1 MIYMITDG
9 DDEAPNKLVVATC
22 TLGMMRVEPMVY
34 LSRCG
39 TPLGQKRMQMWVIGH
54 TTQDARNIAA
64 TYAQGKGYEYL
75 MFWDDDVIPLPSAVM
90 PKGFGAAEVLL
101 ATMDQN
107 PSIDILGGVYPA
119 RQVNP
124 APIVTVKAL
133 GEPWW
138 GWEDG
143 GIHKVWMT
151 GTGFTIY
158 RMSSLQKLTP
168 EMVTVIV
175 PETGAESHVLEYFVL
190 DPMGPTDDYHLAK
203 RAEAAGLT
211 WYVHG
216 GVTACQV
223 NPDGQIFHF
232 KDARQRIAEEVS
244 A

>member
-9 DDEAPNKLVVATC
+9 DEEAPNKLVVATC
-22 TLGMMRVEPMVY
+22 TLGMMRAETMVY

-64 TYAQGKGYEYL
+64 TTTQGKGYEYL
-75 MFWDDDVIPLPSAVM
+75 MFWDDDIVPHAFGSA
-90 PKGFGAAEVLL
+90 ETLL

-107 PSIDILGGVYPA
+107 PEIDILGGVYPA

-124 APIVTVKAL
+124 APIVTQKPL

-158 RMSSLQKLTP
+158 RMSSMRKLMP
-168 EMVTVIV
+168 EMVEVEV
-175 PETGAESHVLEYFVL
+175 PETGQMAKILEYFVL
-190 DPMGPTDDYHLAK
+190 DAMGPTDDYHLAR

-216 GVTACQV
+216 GVTADQMD
-223 NPDGQIFHF
+223 PSGKRFRYE
-232 KDARQRIAEEVS
+232 DARQRIAEEVS

>member
-9 DDEAPNKLVVATC
+9 DEDAPAKLVVATC
-22 TLGMMRVEPMVY
+22 TLGKMRAESMVY

-39 TPLGQKRMQMWVIGH
+39 TPLGQKRMQLWVIGH

-64 TYAQGKGYEYL
+64 TTAQGCGYEYL
-75 MFWDDDVIPLPSAVM
+75 MFWDDDIVPKPSRVM

-107 PSIDILGGVYPA
+107 PEIDILGGVYPA

-124 APIVTVKAL
+124 APIVTKRSL

-158 RMSSLQKLTP
+158 RMSSLKKLNP
-168 EMVTVIV
+168 ESVEVEV
-175 PETGAESHVLEYFVL
+175 PELPGQMAHVLEYFVL
-190 DPMGPTDDYHLAK
+190 DAMGPTDDYHLAK
-203 RAEAAGLT
+203 RAEEAGLT

-216 GVTACQV
+216 GVTADQLDL
-223 NPDGQIFHF
+223 DGHMFRF
-232 KDARQRIAEEVS
+232 EDARQRIAVS
-244 A
+244 